1 MNKKRVL
8 VAMSGGVDSSTAA
21 HLLKSRG
28 YEVIGIN
35 MRLWEEGGRC
45 CNLSDTEDARR
56 VARKL
61 SIPLYVL
68 NLKKEFEKEVVEY
81 FCWEYLNGR
90 TPNPCIVCN
99 EKIKFGILL
108 KKAKEFGVFFIAT
121 GHYAKV
127 EFNPSTKRYCLK
139 KGKDPKKEQSYFLF
153 SLSQR
158 QLSHTIFPLS
168 DLTKEEVR
176 QIAAENNLPVHEK
189 KESQEVCF
197 ISQKN
202 YNEFLKNFFEK
213 KGISPFSEGFIV
225 DREGKIV
232 GRHKGI
238 HLFTIGQ
245 RKGLAGGRE
254 EPFYVV
260 DIDKKKNII
269 TIGTRE
275 DVYTHS
281 MQVSKVNWVS
291 IQEPEKPFYARVKI
305 RSQHPESLAY
315 IYKVTEGK
323 WRVDFLHP
331 QWAITPGQAA
341 VFYREDTVLGGGW
354 IEKVIR

>member
-1 MNKKRVL
+1 LNKKRVL

-108 KKAKEFGVFFIAT
+108 KKAKEFGAFFIAT

-168 DLTKEEVR
+168 DLTKEEV
-176 QIAAENNLPVHEK
+176 
-189 KESQEVCF
+189 
-197 ISQKN
+197 
-202 YNEFLKNFFEK
+202 
-213 KGISPFSEGFIV
+213 PFSEGFIV